1 MKIAVVSPVLPPF
14 WSGQAILIYRLLK
27 DRSPNEYCLLSQE
40 EHKAERE
47 SAAAAPKLAGRYC
60 RLSRLCR
67 IPRGHRLAAVKRI
80 NIYLLGRQIAAVA
93 RRQQCSAI
101 VAFSGN
107 MTNLPASLLASR
119 ILNIPCYAYF
129 CDYYSYQQVGE
140 RGFAEQMEAQVL
152 RGAAGVVVPNEFLHD
167 ELKLRYGVDST
178 IIYNPCDLEGY
189 EAAPAFREHDG
200 EQRIVYT
207 GAVYEAN
214 YDAFRNL
221 IGAIELLGRSDI
233 RLHLFTAQSPGRLR
247 EAGIR
252 GPVVFHNHA
261 NIAEIP
267 AIQKQADLLFLPL
280 AFDSPYP
287 EIIRTSA
294 PFKMGEYLAAQRPV
308 LVHAPA
314 DSFISWYFREH
325 ECGFVVDEND
335 PAKLADGI
343 KRLLCDTGFGQKLCS
358 RASERARAEFS
369 GEISQARFAELLKLA
384 KGGV

>member
-1 MKIAVVSPVLPPF
+1 MKIAVVSPVLPPS

-27 DRSPNEYCLLSQE
+27 DRSPEEYCLISQE
-40 EHKAERE
+40 DYAAAEDT
-47 SAAAAPKLAGRYC
+47 AAAPKLAGRYH
-60 RLSRLCR
+60 RLAPWRQ
-67 IPRGHRLAAVKRI
+67 IPRGHFLDTVKRL
-80 NIYLLGRQIAAVA
+80 NIYLLSRQIARIA
-93 RRQQCSAI
+93 RREQCSAI

-107 MTNLPASLLASR
+107 LNDLPASLVASR
-119 ILNIPCYAYF
+119 ILEVPCYAYV
-129 CDYYSYQQVGE
+129 CDFYSYQQVGE
-140 RGFAEQMEAQVL
+140 RAFAEQTEAKVL
-152 RGAAGVVVPNEFLHD
+152 HGAAGVVVPNEFLRD
-167 ELKLRYGVDST
+167 ELKRRYAVDST
-178 IIYNPCDLEGY
+178 VIYNPCDLQAY

-207 GAVYEAN
+207 GAVYAAN
-214 YDAFRNL
+214 YDALRNL

-233 RLHLFTAQSPGRLR
+233 RLHLFTAQSPKKLR
-247 EAGIR
+247 KAGIR
-252 GPVVFHNHA
+252 GPVVFHEHVNV
-261 NIAEIP
+261 AEIP

-294 PFKMGEYLAAQRPV
+294 PFKMGEYLAARRPV

-314 DSFISWYFREH
+314 DSFITWYFRSH
-325 ECGFVVDEND
+325 DCGFVVDEND

-343 KRLLCDTGFGQKLCS
+343 KRLLCDTGLAQKLCE

-369 GEISQARFAELLKLA
+369 DEISQARFAQLLELA